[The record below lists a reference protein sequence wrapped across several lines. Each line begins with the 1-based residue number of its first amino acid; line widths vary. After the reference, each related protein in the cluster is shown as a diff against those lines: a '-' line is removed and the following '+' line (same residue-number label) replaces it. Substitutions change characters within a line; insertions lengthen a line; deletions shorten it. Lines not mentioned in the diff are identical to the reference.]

1 MELSRRGMV
10 AGAGAAC
17 AVGAVGFAGATAVSD
32 GGAASDTGASGTEA
46 GGAGPIGGGP
56 TGGDSTDGEN
66 GGSAGAVDADPDA
79 PFEARLLRD
88 GEVDRRLFGAAD
100 LDEVEGV
107 FDDDGEYLVYVALGD
122 DGVDA
127 FQERLAA
134 SGAVDEP
141 ERFVASMTLDGTEVR
156 RVELDEPTV
165 DALTDDGW
173 GGVLTLPFG
182 EERVAESVYESLAS
196 T

>member
-1 MELSRRGMV
+1 MELSRRGMLTGV
-10 AGAGAAC
+10 GAAC
-17 AVGAVGFAGATAVSD
+17 AVGAVGFAGATAVTDEDAANGDGPNGDGGSTDGGSTD
-32 GGAASDTGASGTEA
+32 GGASGDESD
-46 GGAGPIGGGP
+46 GP
-56 TGGDSTDGEN
+56 
-66 GGSAGAVDADPDA
+66 AGAVDADPDA

-107 FDDDGEYLVYVALGD
+107 FDGDGEYLVYVALGD

-156 RVELDEPTV
+156 RVELDESTV
-165 DALTDDGW
+165 SALTDDGW

-182 EERVAESVYESLAS
+182 EERVAESVYESLAA

>member
-1 MELSRRGMV
+1 MELSRRGML
-10 AGAGAAC
+10 AGVGAAC

-32 GGAASDTGASGTEA
+32 GGTASDAGA
-46 GGAGPIGGGP
+46 GGEEPIGGP
-56 TGGDSTDGEN
+56 TGGDATDG
-66 GGSAGAVDADPDA
+66 GSDGSAGAVDADPDA

-88 GEVDRRLFGAAD
+88 GEDDRRLFGAGD

-107 FDDDGEYLVYVALGD
+107 FDGDGEYLVYVALGD

-156 RVELDEPTV
+156 RVELDESTV
-165 DALTDDGW
+165 SALTDDGW

-182 EERVAESVYESLAS
+182 EERVAESVYESLAA